1 MKTFV
6 LDTSALL
13 RLYLPEGPLAS
24 LSEDALELACRGDA
38 IVAAP
43 ELILAEVAQVL
54 LKKERAKLL
63 TPEDA
68 ARIQKEIFALPI
80 ELVKHKEIIE
90 LAGRL
95 ARTHHLSIY
104 DGLFLALAHK
114 LRCELITCDDK
125 LSKASKGLL

>member
-13 RLYLPEGPLAS
+13 RLYLPDGPLAS
-24 LSEDALELACRGDA
+24 LSEDALELANQGDA
-38 IVAAP
+38 IVSAP

-54 LKKERAKLL
+54 LKKERAKLI

-68 ARIQKEIFALPI
+68 SRIQKEIFALPI

-90 LAGRL
+90 LAGEL

-104 DGLFLALAHK
+104 DGLFLALARK
-114 LRCELITCDDK
+114 LRCTLITCDDK
-125 LSKASKGLL
+125 LFKASKS